1 MVCIPVVTNSVDN
14 KSLAI
19 NSEEKRPIAGVG
31 VGVGDGEPP
40 TTVGEG
46 DEDGDIFDPE
56 RVFSDREAC
65 RTVSS
70 VRCAV
75 ASSSSSS
82 RALQDIVRFALTT
95 IEVKEFGSFLIPRND
110 HPHDE
115 SD

>member
-1 MVCIPVVTNSVDN
+1 MVCIPVVTNSIDN

-19 NSEEKRPIAGVG
+19 NSEEKRSIAG

-95 IEVKEFGSFLIPRND
+95 IEVKEFGSFLIPHND
-110 HPHDE
+110 HSPDE
-115 SD
+115 SS

>member
-1 MVCIPVVTNSVDN
+1 MVCIPVVTNSIDN

-19 NSEEKRPIAGVG
+19 NSEEKRSIAG

-40 TTVGEG
+40 TTVEEG
-46 DEDGDIFDPE
+46 DEEGDIFDPE

-75 ASSSSSS
+75 ASSSSSSS